1 MMRWI
6 LGLAAVA
13 LVAAGTAASADA
25 PIRTV
30 TMPGKLYDPVRL
42 EVLVGTTVAWKNDDS
57 TNHTATA
64 ENDAFASG
72 YIPPGG
78 TFSYTFTR
86 QGKFEFRCTIH
97 KQMRGEV
104 DVFGLVLAGPEGPV
118 TAGRRIVFAG
128 LAPAGTE
135 SVTLRGTGSES
146 SVKPR
151 EDGSFA
157 LRVTVSAPGSYRA
170 VAGSL
175 ASPRVRV
182 LVRPIVRA
190 TRGGRVL
197 RVAAT
202 PARPGAVVVLEAY
215 DRERFGWLGIGRA
228 VLDRASRARLAIPAG
243 ADRVRAV
250 VRGTMGWADAASPG
264 VVVRGGTASAL
275 PRAPA
280 HPPGHTG

>member
-30 TMPGKLYDPVRL
+30 TMPGKLYDPARL
-42 EVLVGTTVAWKNDDS
+42 EVLVGTTVAWNNDDS

-86 QGKFEFRCTIH
+86 QGRFEFRCTIH

-135 SVTLRGTGSES
+135 SVTLRGSGPER

-151 EDGSFA
+151 GDGSFA
-157 LRVTVSAPGSYRA
+157 LRITVTAPGSYRA

-182 LVRPIVRA
+182 LVKPIVHA
-190 TRGGRVL
+190 TRSGRLL
-197 RVAAT
+197 RVATT
-202 PARPGAVVVLEAY
+202 PSRPGAVVVLQAY
-215 DRERFGWLGIGRA
+215 DRERFGWLGVARA
-228 VLDRASRARLAIPAG
+228 KLDRASRARLAIPAG
-243 ADRVRAV
+243 AERVRAV
-250 VRGTMGWADAASPG
+250 VRGTKGWAEAASPG
-264 VVVRGGTASAL
+264 VVIGGGGGGPSRSA
-275 PRAPA
+275 PV
-280 HPPGHTG
+280 HPPGHVG